1 MEITELIRTHYPNAK
16 TGSEI
21 TETYLDLLAGEYKTK
36 LSKMLFATS
45 VCSDDINVSTDFR
58 RVLKRPFTK
67 GGLGGLPYTG
77 YTGMASFSQH
87 IPDGGEGLIFYG
99 PHVGITDEGELGKL
113 RRIGQKRITN
123 CCGALMAAL
132 SRIMSSDGT
141 KPGTLKKYPESDQQ
155 QNELERTLI
164 PYREKIISSEN
175 PVKSITDA
183 AYEEIHSRILKLVEL
198 AKGEFNCGRVFLLGG
213 VIINTSQGYND
224 FVDLRNFD
232 VIEVG

>member
-1 MEITELIRTHYPNAK
+1 MEIAEVIRTHYPNAK

-21 TETYLDLLAGEYKTK
+21 TETYLDILADEYKAK

-58 RVLKRPFTK
+58 RVLKRPFSK

-77 YTGMASFSQH
+77 YTGMSAFSQH
-87 IPDGGEGLIFYG
+87 IPDGGEALIFYG

-113 RRIGQKRITN
+113 RRIGQKRNTS
-123 CCGALMAAL
+123 CCGALMAVLAEFQAGAEAGTVL
-132 SRIMSSDGT
+132 PPAENEYDQQMVLLLRTFAPHRERILSSD
-141 KPGTLKKYPESDQQ
+141 
-155 QNELERTLI
+155 
-164 PYREKIISSEN
+164 N
-175 PVKSITDA
+175 PIKALTDA
-183 AYEEIHSRILKLVEL
+183 AYDEIHTRILKLVDM
-198 AKGEFNCGRVFLLGG
+198 ARGEFNCGRVFLLGG